1 MIEISAEP
9 SQCYRSLQR
18 KSEDLER
25 ECREIQDLPL
35 WATDHARGAK
45 QK

>member
-1 MIEISAEP
+1 MIKISAEP
-9 SQCYRSLQR
+9 SQYYHSLPR

-25 ECREIQDLPL
+25 ECREIQGLPL
-35 WATDHARGAK
+35 WATDPARGAM

>member
-1 MIEISAEP
+1 MIEISDV
-9 SQCYRSLQR
+9 SFQCYHSLPR

-25 ECREIQDLPL
+25 EYREIQGLPL
-35 WATDHARGAK
+35 WVTDHARGAK